1 MFQNHSSILSIV
13 SCCCKQLRSS
23 FNILLLLKVKL
34 VVFLVFLLVNI
45 LSYEFI
51 EINFY
56 FKAFIVIGFIMSIK
70 ELLAIDKLIRFK
82 DIVRHNGGV
91 IASIKKLYR

>member
-1 MFQNHSSILSIV
+1 
-13 SCCCKQLRSS
+13 
-23 FNILLLLKVKL
+23 
-34 VVFLVFLLVNI
+34 
-45 LSYEFI
+45 
-51 EINFY
+51 
-56 FKAFIVIGFIMSIK
+56 MSIK